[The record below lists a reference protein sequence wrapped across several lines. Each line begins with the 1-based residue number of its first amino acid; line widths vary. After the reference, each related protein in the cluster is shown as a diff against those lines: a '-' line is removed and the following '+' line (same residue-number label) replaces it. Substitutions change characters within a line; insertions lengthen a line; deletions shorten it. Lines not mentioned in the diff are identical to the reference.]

1 MDEPGSRNSSLQRKK
16 PPWLK
21 LDIPTIQLTP
31 DDSPTHTQPV
41 KRLRSVSMP
50 GENPQTCM
58 AALET
63 SNNYLRPPPLE
74 RQPSITQSIKRGTA
88 DWFGVSKDSD
98 STQRWRRKSL
108 QHCSHL
114 YGGLKAQVMRE
125 MELHSQDNLS
135 LASTETPPPLYLP
148 PHHPSNHHYGMQRGR
163 TLGESTVGQHRRRS
177 FMPPSFFEDDTVDF
191 PDDLDTSFFTR
202 VSSGHDHDNKFLKTV
217 RSSEWMC

>member
-1 MDEPGSRNSSLQRKK
+1 MDEPGSRNNSLQRKK

-31 DDSPTHTQPV
+31 DDTPTLNQPL

-50 GENPQTCM
+50 GENPKTRI

-63 SNNYLRPPPLE
+63 SNNYLRPHLE
-74 RQPSITQSIKRGTA
+74 RLPSFTQSIKRGTA

-98 STQRWRRKSL
+98 TTQRWRRKSL

-114 YGGLKAQVMRE
+114 YGGLKPQVMRE

-148 PHHPSNHHYGMQRGR
+148 SHHPSHHHYGMQRVGLHLGHYTVEDQDSYSLFPPVLISPSLPYLPLHS
-163 TLGESTVGQHRRRS
+163 TLHEWRLLFLRALSSCRGSVDV
-177 FMPPSFFEDDTVDF
+177 FF
-191 PDDLDTSFFTR
+191 
-202 VSSGHDHDNKFLKTV
+202 
-217 RSSEWMC
+217 